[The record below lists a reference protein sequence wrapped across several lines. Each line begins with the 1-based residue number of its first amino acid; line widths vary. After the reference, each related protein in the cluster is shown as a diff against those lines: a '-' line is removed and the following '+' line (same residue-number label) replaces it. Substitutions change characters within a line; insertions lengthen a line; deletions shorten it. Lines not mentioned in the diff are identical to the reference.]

1 MERRIHMLDSKLA
14 EQLEANV
21 CEQLNVNQTN
31 LSGIES
37 MAQMIQKIAIR
48 ATILTLQEYEKLN
61 NRTSE

>member
-1 MERRIHMLDSKLA
+1 MLDSKLA